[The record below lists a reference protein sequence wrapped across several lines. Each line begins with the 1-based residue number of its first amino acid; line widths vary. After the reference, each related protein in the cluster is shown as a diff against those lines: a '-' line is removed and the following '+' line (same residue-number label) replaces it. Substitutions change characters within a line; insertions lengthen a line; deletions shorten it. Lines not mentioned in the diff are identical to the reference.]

1 GFRVGGEMTFG
12 YASNMCIIWLFPIIV
27 ILPVTAIMGRKIYRV
42 TNNPYLPGLIN
53 GILIALIS
61 CSNTLTWG

>member
-1 GFRVGGEMTFG
+1 MTFG